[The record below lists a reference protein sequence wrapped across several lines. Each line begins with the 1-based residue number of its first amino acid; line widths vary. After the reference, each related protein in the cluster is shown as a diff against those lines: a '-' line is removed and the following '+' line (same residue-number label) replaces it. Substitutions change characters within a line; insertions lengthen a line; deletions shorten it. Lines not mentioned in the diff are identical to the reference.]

1 MITSLTDVPALV
13 VTLGKYLSE
22 SIDRPQTEL
31 GAANTMR
38 LLNFIFL
45 TFFTKPTKIN
55 NIPNLTT
62 DETSKLVPQI
72 VFIDDNS
79 GHIQALKDTI
89 GEYL

>member
-22 SIDRPQTEL
+22 SSDRPQTEL

-38 LLNFIFL
+38 LLDL
-45 TFFTKPTKIN
+45 LTKPTRID

-62 DETSKLVPQI
+62 DETSKLVPLI

>member
-22 SIDRPQTEL
+22 STDRSQTEL
-31 GAANTMR
+31 GAANTLR
-38 LLNFIFL
+38 LLDL
-45 TFFTKPTKIN
+45 LTKPTRID